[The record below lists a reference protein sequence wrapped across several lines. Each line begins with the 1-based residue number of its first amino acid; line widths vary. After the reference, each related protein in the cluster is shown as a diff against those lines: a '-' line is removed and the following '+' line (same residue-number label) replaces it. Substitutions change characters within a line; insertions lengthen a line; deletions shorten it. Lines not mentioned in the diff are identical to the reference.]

1 MRLIKT
7 NFRFFCWLL
16 SGLPMHFAGVSAG
29 TAAAVAAA
37 AAGVAGAVT
46 KNKGAKQ
53 MGAGGSESTT
63 QTSVKTLPK
72 WLLNDAK
79 AYLERQY
86 NLSNKDYE
94 SYPGFYQQLAKE
106 GQAAQA
112 AQNDFFGSTA
122 FRPAQ
127 QAEPQQ
133 FRNINDRAYNPL
145 TAKPGEA
152 LPVALQN
159 DAYNRLMR
167 QQRDNPN
174 FTPQVVDQ
182 RQYDAMKKQYGKLF
196 TGMKDNFFV
205 TDPSQYAQML
215 NVQRPQQQGLFEQ
228 YGGNLNGIGF
238 LGR

>member
-1 MRLIKT
+1 
-7 NFRFFCWLL
+7 
-16 SGLPMHFAGVSAG
+16 
-29 TAAAVAAA
+29 
-37 AAGVAGAVT
+37 
-46 KNKGAKQ
+46 
-53 MGAGGSESTT
+53 
-63 QTSVKTLPK
+63 
-72 WLLNDAK
+72 
-79 AYLERQY
+79 
-86 NLSNKDYE
+86 
-94 SYPGFYQQLAKE
+94 
-106 GQAAQA
+106 
-112 AQNDFFGSTA
+112 
-122 FRPAQ
+122 
-127 QAEPQQ
+127 
-133 FRNINDRAYNPL
+133 L